1 METANTEKKIKGLPD
16 FVTKY
21 PEHKVAIWAILK
33 NNAGIRRLCS
43 LNIINYLKRK
53 GELAKELK
61 VHVEFISAR
70 IGTFE
75 ITYKQGNTTTRSVY
89 DYGEKFF
96 VDCFLASF
104 ANFSNEVQLVVN
116 NYVNKEMG
124 KSLLD
129 VTNNGDIT
137 AIAGFDNT
145 SKEIVDLNDLL
156 IRNS

>member
-61 VHVEFISAR
+61 VHVSL
-70 IGTFE
+70 
-75 ITYKQGNTTTRSVY
+75 
-89 DYGEKFF
+89 
-96 VDCFLASF
+96 FLLELA
-104 ANFSNEVQLVVN
+104 
-116 NYVNKEMG
+116 
-124 KSLLD
+124 LLRLP
-129 VTNNGDIT
+129 I
-137 AIAGFDNT
+137 
-145 SKEIVDLNDLL
+145 SKEILPLDPYMIMVKSSLL
-156 IRNS
+156 IVFLLHLLILAMKRNLLSIIM

>member
-75 ITYKQGNTTTRSVY
+75 ITYKQGNTITKSVY
-89 DYGEKFF
+89 DYSEKFF
-96 VDCFLASF
+96 IDCFLASF
-104 ANFSNEVQLVVN
+104 VNFSNEAQLITN
-116 NYVNKEMG
+116 DYVNKEMN

-129 VTNNGDIT
+129 ITNDEDIT
-137 AIAGFDNT
+137 AIVK
-145 SKEIVDLNDLL
+145 SKSETEE
-156 IRNS
+156 